1 MDRNLN
7 KTLNQPVNQIQNN
20 NNRSYNNNNNQNN
33 SNRPNYSNYNNNS
46 NNKINQNN
54 NSSSNLSLNK
64 NRPHHQKLRPKKN
77 SGNLKAKLNKIPL
90 LLYLNN
96 NSSSNG
102 AIIMREGTRFL
113 KKIMLL
119 NPSPILA
126 IPIKVKYFI
135 IYLIIYKI
143 IYKYFYQIL
152 KLPLWINNKM
162 KFYSNN
168 NNSSSSISKS
178 IKNNYNNNSNSNS
191 NSNSK
196 KRNKDPRLLNNNS
209 NNNIMRLLDLI
220 LRNLPLLDSILIWI
234 RKAMG
239 RLIERI
245 LMLRSGIKITGR
257 KVLIII

>member
-1 MDRNLN
+1 
-7 KTLNQPVNQIQNN
+7 
-20 NNRSYNNNNNQNN
+20 
-33 SNRPNYSNYNNNS
+33 
-46 NNKINQNN
+46 
-54 NSSSNLSLNK
+54 
-64 NRPHHQKLRPKKN
+64 
-77 SGNLKAKLNKIPL
+77 
-90 LLYLNN
+90 
-96 NSSSNG
+96 
-102 AIIMREGTRFL
+102 
-113 KKIMLL
+113 
-119 NPSPILA
+119 
-126 IPIKVKYFI
+126 
-135 IYLIIYKI
+135 
-143 IYKYFYQIL
+143 
-152 KLPLWINNKM
+152 M